1 MNLPNARFY
10 AAMGPGVEPMNIQVF
25 GTRKCRDTR
34 AALRFFAERRI
45 KVHFVDLTVRA
56 ASKGELGRF
65 AQTFGVP
72 ALIDRDS
79 KRFAE
84 LGLGVGSYSDT
95 RWLERLEEEPM
106 LLRTPLVRNESQ
118 LTIGVAEETWKRWV
132 TG

>member
-1 MNLPNARFY
+1 
-10 AAMGPGVEPMNIQVF
+10 MNIQIF

-45 KVHFVDLTVRA
+45 RVHFADLTVRA

-65 AQTFGVP
+65 AQKFGVE
-72 ALIDRDS
+72 ALVDRQS

-84 LGLGVGSYSDT
+84 LGLGVGSYSES
-95 RWLERLEEEPM
+95 RWLERLEQEPR

-118 LTIGVAEETWKRWV
+118 LTIGPAEETWKRW
-132 TG
+132 TT